1 VVTANVRGRDIGS
14 FVNEAE
20 TLIAQQVQIPS
31 GYWTT
36 WGGQFEQMINATQ
49 RLQIV
54 IPLALA
60 LVFFLLYT
68 MLGSARDCWLVFS
81 AVPLAITGG
90 ILALWLR
97 DIPLSVSAGVGFI
110 AMSGVAVLDGLVLVS
125 FIRNL
130 REEGLSLDKAIET
143 GALLRLR
150 PVLIT
155 TWVET
160 LGFLPMAL
168 ATSTGAEVQRTLATV
183 MIGSTLSQS
192 LLSLL
197 VLPVL
202 YHQVHRRDA
211 PTAAPQT

>member
-1 VVTANVRGRDIGS
+1 MNSPHERRKLPSRLADSALTTTDNLTVTVQAAPPVNAAPVMLAALFWQRSTKWGALAVTLIGRDRRG
-14 FVNEAE
+14 
-20 TLIAQQVQIPS
+20 
-31 GYWTT
+31 
-36 WGGQFEQMINATQ
+36 
-49 RLQIV
+49 
-54 IPLALA
+54 A
-60 LVFFLLYT
+60 LV
-68 MLGSARDCWLVFS
+68 
-81 AVPLAITGG
+81 AIEPSTGG

-130 REEGLSLDKAIET
+130 REEGLTLDKAIET
-143 GALLRLR
+143 GSLLRLR

-168 ATSTGAEVQRTLATV
+168 STGTGAEVQRTLATV
-183 MIGSTLSQS
+183 MVGSTLSQS
-192 LLSLL
+192 LLTLL

-202 YHQVHRRDA
+202 YQLVHRRDI
-211 PTAAPQT
+211 PTVAPQT